1 MKPGSKE
8 RVNMVA
14 ALRKRG
20 NFYIYTE
27 KNILQ
32 PVRKSK
38 RSETEYYTCTHCLGY
53 YSKTLLYKHV
63 KTCKSKPE
71 NSNKLEGKCMTQA
84 QTFMASVKWKNQ
96 DFLKASR
103 IRSEVFK
110 IMRPDEISFE
120 AKADP
125 MICLYGENLLNKHK
139 RQQISIMVSNKI
151 REMARLLIAIKSF
164 DSQVTGLFDL
174 LKPERFLEQKL
185 LANTILKQK
194 VLNHRLSHCI
204 WVLT

>member
-1 MKPGSKE
+1 
-8 RVNMVA
+8 
-14 ALRKRG
+14 
-20 NFYIYTE
+20 
-27 KNILQ
+27 
-32 PVRKSK
+32 
-38 RSETEYYTCTHCLGY
+38 
-53 YSKTLLYKHV
+53 
-63 KTCKSKPE
+63 
-71 NSNKLEGKCMTQA
+71 MTQA

-139 RQQISIMVSNKI
+139 RQQISIVVSNKI

-174 LKPERFLEQKL
+174 LKPECFQDLISGTKIISKYNIETKSFKSPS
-185 LANTILKQK
+185 LALHMGTNLKIVCDVAYK
-194 VLNHRLSHCI
+194 V
-204 WVLT
+204 VLQNMSVPNMQWADK